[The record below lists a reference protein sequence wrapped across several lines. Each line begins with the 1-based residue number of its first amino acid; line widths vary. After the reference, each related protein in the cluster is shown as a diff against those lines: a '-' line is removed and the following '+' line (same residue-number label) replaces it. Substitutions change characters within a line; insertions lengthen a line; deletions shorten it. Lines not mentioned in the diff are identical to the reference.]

1 MQSWAEDLNNY
12 FSKENRCMGN
22 RFLKSVSTPVAIRE
36 VEVQTAT
43 RQPLP
48 RVSTAVL
55 KRAPQAAVQAE
66 AVAGAAALNRAEE
79 HVVNGAH
86 GALQLQQ
93 ARVLRRAG
101 TPGEV
106 TDG

>member
-48 RVSTAVL
+48 RVSTAVTKKTGKSKGRGGCGAMETL
-55 KRAPQAAVQAE
+55 QTVCGAVSWRSHCRQHE
-66 AVAGAAALNRAEE
+66 DSKN
-79 HVVNGAH
+79 
-86 GALQLQQ
+86 
-93 ARVLRRAG
+93 
-101 TPGEV
+101 
-106 TDG
+106 